1 MIKVGLLGLGFV
13 GKIHLFDGYNKLD
26 KDKVSLEACFD
37 LSMDALSEIDCP
49 RKYTCL
55 DTFFENEC
63 GKLDCVDICLP
74 TFMHSEIAIKAMK
87 CGFHVLCE
95 KPMALSV
102 EDAEKMYNTSV
113 ETGKK
118 LMIAH
123 VLRFD
128 EDYIRI
134 KEFIDSEVFGK
145 PINVKYTTFRA
156 GVPGGWFQNTN
167 LSGGPMVDVHIHD
180 VDVLTWFFGM
190 PRSVSTISPGKSI
203 SGCYD
208 SFSTNMEYKNFI
220 VNVQC
225 DFSLPKI
232 LHDNSRS
239 LRIIFENGY
248 VIKTEGLFVSVD
260 RDGNQTDLAAKRSSG
275 YYDNAMYYNEIKYFT
290 DSLINDSPISNCL
303 TYDSLLSAKLLQ
315 YEIDSADKNGE
326 KIYLGN

>member
-145 PINVKYTTFRA
+145 PMSNTRHSVQASPADGFKIQIFQAVPWLTYTFTMSMFLHGFSECR
-156 GVPGGWFQNTN
+156 GLFQPF
-167 LSGGPMVDVHIHD
+167 L
-180 VDVLTWFFGM
+180 
-190 PRSVSTISPGKSI
+190 PGKA
-203 SGCYD
+203 
-208 SFSTNMEYKNFI
+208 
-220 VNVQC
+220 
-225 DFSLPKI
+225 
-232 LHDNSRS
+232 SRDVMI
-239 LRIIFENGY
+239 RFPQTWNT
-248 VIKTEGLFVSVD
+248 KTL
-260 RDGNQTDLAAKRSSG
+260 LL
-275 YYDNAMYYNEIKYFT
+275 MY
-290 DSLINDSPISNCL
+290 
-303 TYDSLLSAKLLQ
+303 SATFL
-315 YEIDSADKNGE
+315 YRRFYMTTAEVCG
-326 KIYLGN
+326 